1 MILME
6 VRIQTTVQQKLS
18 RQDCKREHKREVE
31 IMQRLNDG
39 YSSISK
45 MASQLINQ
53 KSVNRNTS
61 TDSKDSFEEILN
73 STQKNSAESL
83 KFSKH
88 ANERLADRNINLSAE
103 QMERLENG
111 TTKAREKGIQE
122 SLVMVDDLA
131 FIVNVKNNTVITA
144 MNDKTDSIFTN
155 IDGAVIS

>member
-1 MILME
+1 
-6 VRIQTTVQQKLS
+6 
-18 RQDCKREHKREVE
+18 
-31 IMQRLNDG
+31 MQRLNDG
-39 YSSISK
+39 YSSINK
-45 MASQLINQ
+45 MASQIINQ
-53 KSVNRNTS
+53 KSTNKNTS
-61 TDSKDSFEEILN
+61 TGSENSFEKILN
-73 STQKNSAESL
+73 STQESAESL

-88 ANERLADRNINLSAE
+88 ANERLANRNINLSAE

>member
-1 MILME
+1 
-6 VRIQTTVQQKLS
+6 
-18 RQDCKREHKREVE
+18 
-31 IMQRLNDG
+31 MQRLNDG

-61 TDSKDSFEEILN
+61 TDSKDSFEELLN
-73 STQKNSAESL
+73 STQKNSAE
-83 KFSKH
+83 
-88 ANERLADRNINLSAE
+88 RNINLSAE